1 MSTLDEYAEVVA
13 SCRRIYTLKMKDYGP
28 SWRIMRP
35 QTVNDQL
42 FIKAKRIRT
51 LEMTGVNL
59 VGDDIPGELRAII
72 NYSIMGIIQ
81 LRKGFA
87 DSVDMSADEATAL
100 YDQYA
105 EEAKQLM
112 MRKNHD
118 YGEAWRDMLPSS
130 LTDIILTKINRNKQ
144 IASNDNRTLIS
155 EGAEG
160 NYFDMLNYAIF
171 YLIKVAEANVNC

>member
-1 MSTLDEYAEVVA
+1 MNTLEEYDRVIGD
-13 SCRRIYTLKMKDYGP
+13 CRKMYVLKMKDYGP

-51 LEMTGVNL
+51 IETTGVNM
-59 VGDDIPGELRAII
+59 VGEDVRGELIAIV
-72 NYSIMGIIQ
+72 NYSIMGLIQ
-81 LRKGFA
+81 LEKDYA
-87 DSVDMSADEATAL
+87 DSVDMSQEEALAH
-100 YDQYA
+100 YDKYA

-112 MRKNHD
+112 LRKNHD

-144 IASNDNRTLIS
+144 IAANDNRTLIS
-155 EGAEG
+155 EGADG
-160 NYFDMLNYAIF
+160 NYFDMINYAVF
-171 YLIKVAEANVNC
+171 YLIKLLENEE

>member
-1 MSTLDEYAEVVA
+1 MNNTNAEYDQVLAP
-13 SCRRIYTLKMKDYGP
+13 CRQVYVLKMKDYGP

-51 LEMTGVNL
+51 IEITGVNL
-59 VGDDIPGELRAII
+59 VGDDIRGELMAII
-72 NYSIMGIIQ
+72 NYSVIGLIQ

-87 DSVDMSADEATAL
+87 DSVDMT
-100 YDQYA
+100 A
-105 EEAKQLM
+105 EEATRLYDEYTAEAKELM
-112 MRKNHD
+112 LRKNHD

-144 IASNDNRTLIS
+144 IAANDGQTLIS
-155 EGAEG
+155 EGADG
-160 NYFDMLNYAIF
+160 NYFDMLNYAVF
-171 YLIKVAEANVNC
+171 YLIQMNEKNEN

>member
-1 MSTLDEYAEVVA
+1 MDTKSEYNEVISA
-13 SCRRIYTLKMKDYGP
+13 CRHVYTLKMKDYGP

-51 LEMTGVNL
+51 IEMTGVNL
-59 VGDDIPGELRAII
+59 VGEDVRGELMAIV
-72 NYSIMGIIQ
+72 NYSVIGLIQ
-81 LRKGFA
+81 LRQGFA
-87 DSVDMSADEATAL
+87 DSTDMNADKATEL
-100 YDQYA
+100 YDEYTREA
-105 EEAKQLM
+105 EELM

-144 IASNDNRTLIS
+144 IAANDGKTLIS

-160 NYFDMLNYAIF
+160 NYFDMLNYAVF
-171 YLIKVAEANVNC
+171 YLIQMNEKENAI

>member
-1 MSTLDEYAEVVA
+1 MTTLESYEQIFAQ
-13 SCRRIYTLKMKDYGP
+13 CRKIYVMKMKDYGP
-28 SWRIMRP
+28 SWRVMRP

-42 FIKAKRIRT
+42 YIKAKRIRT

-59 VGDDIPGELRAII
+59 VGEDIPGELMAII
-72 NYSIMGIIQ
+72 NYSIIGLIQ

-87 DSVDMSADEATAL
+87 DHTDMTVTEAVAL

-112 MRKNHD
+112 LRKNHD
-118 YGEAWRDMLPSS
+118 YGEAWREMFTTS
-130 LTDIILTKINRNKQ
+130 LTDIILTKINRNKE
-144 IASNDNRTLIS
+144 IASNDNQTLIS

-160 NYFDMLNYAIF
+160 NYFDMLNYAVF
-171 YLIKVAEANVNC
+171 YLIQLQG

>member
-1 MSTLDEYAEVVA
+1 MTTAEAYDQVLA
-13 SCRRIYTLKMKDYGP
+13 QCRSIYIKKMKDYGP

-51 LEMTGVNL
+51 LEMTGVNM
-59 VGDDIPGELRAII
+59 VGEDIAGEVRAII
-72 NYSIMGIIQ
+72 NYSVMGIIQ
-81 LRKGFA
+81 LRHGFA
-87 DSVDMSADEATAL
+87 DSIDMTPEQVTEL
-100 YDQYA
+100 YDKYVA
-105 EEAKQLM
+105 EAKALM

-130 LTDIILTKINRNKQ
+130 LIDIILTKINRNKQ

-155 EGAEG
+155 EGADG
-160 NYFDMLNYAIF
+160 NYFDMLNYAVF
-171 YLIKVAEANVNC
+171 YLILTAPLKE